1 MATHRLQDGFGLA
14 RFRFDADSKR
24 VVRLPENDGSAA
36 ARVDGNE
43 PATRF
48 MVYRDGRV
56 YFEGK
61 PEELAES
68 KDAYLQKFL
77 V

>member
-1 MATHRLQDGFGLA
+1 MLR
-14 RFRFDADSKR
+14 
-24 VVRLPENDGSAA
+24 PEEKMKSRQRG
-36 ARVDGNE
+36 
-43 PATRF
+43 F

-68 KDAYLQKFL
+68 KDAYCKSFWCEFDRLCEQKS
-77 V
+77 

>member
-1 MATHRLQDGFGLA
+1 MR
-14 RFRFDADSKR
+14 S
-24 VVRLPENDGSAA
+24 ENE
-36 ARVDGNE
+36 E

>member
-1 MATHRLQDGFGLA
+1 
-14 RFRFDADSKR
+14 
-24 VVRLPENDGSAA
+24 VVRLGSNEGSAA
-36 ARVDGNE
+36 ALAEGDE